1 MKQCYEITIEGVLP
15 EAWLTW
21 LESFEVTY
29 DPEKKITIIS
39 VEILDQAM
47 LFGIINRIRDLGLFL
62 VSVHRI

>member
-21 LESFEVTY
+21 LENVEVIY

-47 LFGIINRIRDLGLFL
+47 LYGIINRIRDLGLSL